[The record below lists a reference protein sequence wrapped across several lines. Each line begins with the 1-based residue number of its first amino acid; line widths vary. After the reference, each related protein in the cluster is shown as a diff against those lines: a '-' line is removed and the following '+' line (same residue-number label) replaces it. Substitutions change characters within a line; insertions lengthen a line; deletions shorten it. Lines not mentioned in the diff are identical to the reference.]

1 MEFLKLPGGERAV
14 VDIEK
19 LSGYCLSA
27 VHRDGKHKA
36 RTFASALGVT
46 AADAVWLRERLLDAA
61 KTKPA
66 TPSLTSRFGDQY
78 VLDFL
83 LETPRGAA
91 MVRSAWI
98 IRYVRI
104 FPGL

>member
-19 LSGYCLSA
+19 LCGYCLSA

-66 TPSLTSRFGDQY
+66 TPSLTSRFGDQ
-78 VLDFL
+78 
-83 LETPRGAA
+83 
-91 MVRSAWI
+91 
-98 IRYVRI
+98 
-104 FPGL
+104 